1 MSCYHPLTVRRSF
14 DRLAGKYTSKI
25 VPGVLFEELDTIN
38 NLPENRANF
47 TTYMHVPCGHC
58 VGCLADRSLQWVTRC
73 SLEQRM
79 SNYTYFVTATF
90 DDDHLSFKE
99 VFDGRQLVLTPVLD
113 KREHQL
119 FLKRLRRRLD
129 YEGLS
134 SPRYFMCG
142 EYGDQTKRP
151 HFHYLLFSSD
161 PLPDL
166 RPPTLFE
173 TGGKR
178 PPPDVMTCD
187 LLRDAWSN
195 GHISV
200 SAVNPARIAYVC
212 RYTLKKLNA
221 LDQRAMDDQARLFS
235 ARQLVDQSTG
245 EVIGDLDL
253 FVLPP
258 EFISYSQSIGG
269 SYADGREEQLAAARS
284 VPVLVGEKVLI
295 RPLPSSVVRRIERQ
309 IGDDALDVP
318 QSIKNHLKFKQER
331 ELQGT
336 DLPHHRYLEVKES
349 AHLDKLKRAPKRPI

>member
-1 MSCYHPLTVRRSF
+1 MSCFHPLTVKRSF
-14 DRLAGKYTSKI
+14 DRFTQKYSAKI
-25 VPGVLFEELDTIN
+25 VPGVRFEDLDALN
-38 NLPENRANF
+38 NTPENRGTF

-58 VGCLADRSLQWVTRC
+58 VGCLADRSLQWVARC

-90 DDDHLSFKE
+90 DDDHLPVKE
-99 VFDGRQLVLTPVLD
+99 VFNGRELVPTPVLD

-119 FLKRLRRRLD
+119 FLKRFRRRFE
-129 YEGLS
+129 YEEKP

-142 EYGDQTKRP
+142 EYGDRTRRP
-151 HFHYLLFSSD
+151 HFHYLFFMSD

-166 RPPTLFE
+166 RPPTLIE

-187 LLRDAWSN
+187 FLRNAWSN

-200 SAVNPARIAYVC
+200 SPVNPARIAYVC

-221 LDQRAMDDQARLFS
+221 LDERAMADQARLCR
-235 ARQLVDQSTG
+235 ARQLVDQATG
-245 EVIGDLDL
+245 EVVGDLDDY
-253 FVLPP
+253 VLPP

-269 SYADGREEQLAAARS
+269 SYADGREFDLAVAGS
-284 VPVLVGEKVLI
+284 VPVLVGDKVLT

-309 IGDDALDVP
+309 IGENALDVP
-318 QSIKNHLKFKQER
+318 QSIKNHLKFKQQR
-331 ELQGT
+331 ELEGT
-336 DLPHHRYLEVKES
+336 DLPHYRYLEVKES
-349 AHLDKLKRAPKRPI
+349 AFLDKLKRFPERPI